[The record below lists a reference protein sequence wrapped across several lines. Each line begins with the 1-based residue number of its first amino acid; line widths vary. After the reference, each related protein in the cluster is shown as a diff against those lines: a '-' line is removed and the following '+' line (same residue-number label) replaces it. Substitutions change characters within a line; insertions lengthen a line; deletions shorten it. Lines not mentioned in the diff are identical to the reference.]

1 MKKLL
6 VSLDIITDL
15 TLSELSAR
23 LGRNPSQ
30 QYSHEKGEARGI
42 NDVFTETV
50 WRLDSRIPATA
61 TLEEH
66 LDNLAAQCPPA
77 ELLRSGTLPQGS
89 RVYVDVA
96 VFFDSANASISIPSK
111 CIDIIRAYGATLEV
125 NCYPSEINGEN

>member
-77 ELLRSGTLPQGS
+77 ELLRSGTLPKVLGCMWMS
-89 RVYVDVA
+89 LY
-96 VFFDSANASISIPSK
+96 FSIQRMLAFQSLRSVSI
-111 CIDIIRAYGATLEV
+111 L
-125 NCYPSEINGEN
+125 